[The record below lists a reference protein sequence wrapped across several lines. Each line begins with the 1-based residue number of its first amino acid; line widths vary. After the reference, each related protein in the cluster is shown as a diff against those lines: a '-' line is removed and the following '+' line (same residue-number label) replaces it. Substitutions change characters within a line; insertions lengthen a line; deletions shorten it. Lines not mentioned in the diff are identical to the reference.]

1 MNGNI
6 IDLARKRTV
15 LMDGAMGTELMSRG
29 LPQDACPEV
38 WNIEKPEIV
47 QEVHLSYYEAGSD
60 VVTTNSFG
68 GSRLK
73 LAAHG
78 LESRTYELNCAA
90 AALARA
96 VKPAGK
102 FVAGSMGPTGKLLKP
117 QGDYTEEQFEAIFS
131 EQAQA
136 LTDGGVDF
144 LLIETMYDLR
154 EAMAA
159 LYGARRV
166 SPLPVFVTLTFN
178 RTPRGYFTFMGNSVA
193 QCVLELEKADVAAYG
208 ANCMVDSRDMVGLV
222 RAFREKSYRPIIA
235 QANAGKPE
243 VCGDGTVKYSQG
255 IEDYVRF
262 VPDLVKAGANFVG
275 GCCGTNPAYIRKAA
289 AALISVK

>member
-1 MNGNI
+1 MNDNI

-15 LMDGAMGTELMSRG
+15 LMDGAMGTELMSRS

-38 WNIEKPEIV
+38 WNMEKPEIV
-47 QEVHLSYYEAGSD
+47 QEVHLSYYKAGSD

-68 GSRLK
+68 GNRLK

-78 LESRTYELNCAA
+78 LESRAYELNCAA

-102 FVAGSMGPTGKLLKP
+102 FVAGSIGPTGKLLKP
-117 QGDYTEEQFEAIFS
+117 QGDYTEEQFEAVFS

-159 LYGARRV
+159 LHGARRI

-208 ANCMVDSRDMVGLV
+208 ANCMIDSRDMVGLV

-243 VCGDGTVKYSQG
+243 VCEDGSVKYSQG
-255 IEDYVRF
+255 IDDYVRF
-262 VPDLVKAGANFVG
+262 IPDLVKAGANFVG
-275 GCCGTNPAYIRKAA
+275 GCCGTNPAYIQKAA
-289 AALISVK
+289 AALISMI